1 MYNPKFSKQDDKEG
15 KRIKRGKLVCGCQK
29 TGWPEIIASCAN
41 QCLNW
46 QLFSVWTVQMH
57 LAGKLRCV
65 Q

>member
-15 KRIKRGKLVCGCQK
+15 KTIKRGKLVCGCQK
-29 TGWPEIIASCAN
+29 AGWPEIIASCAN

-46 QLFSVWTVQMH
+46 QFSVWTVQMS
-57 LAGKLRCV
+57 LAGRVRCV